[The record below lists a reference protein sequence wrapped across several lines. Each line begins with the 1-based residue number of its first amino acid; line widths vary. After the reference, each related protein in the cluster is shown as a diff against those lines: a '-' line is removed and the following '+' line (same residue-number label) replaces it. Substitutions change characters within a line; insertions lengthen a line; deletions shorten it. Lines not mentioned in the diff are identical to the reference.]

1 MKRLTILL
9 FLFTAISLAQSAPQI
24 AMETSAKTQNDG
36 ARADVLI
43 EMTTSEG
50 PVTLRLFGD
59 TPRHL
64 DNFVKL
70 AEEGYYDGMLF
81 HRVIKDFMVQT
92 GDPDSKEAKPGQLLG
107 MGSPDY
113 QIEAEIDFPR
123 HFHKQGALAA
133 ARQGDNT
140 NPRRKSSGSQFY
152 IVTGRKYTAAELD
165 RLEMNLIRQQKQDI
179 VNRLIDENHDSIMA
193 LRRNRDQ
200 AGLRALQEE
209 LNEKAR
215 KIAAGKQL
223 GFTQEQIDAYTTVGG
238 APHLD
243 GTYTVFGQVESGFDV
258 IDRIQKAEADG
269 NNRPVEDIRLI
280 SMKVIK

>member
-1 MKRLTILL
+1 
-9 FLFTAISLAQSAPQI
+9 
-24 AMETSAKTQNDG
+24 METSAKTQNDG